1 MKGDYKMKMT
11 DFEKAILMNLLEPII
26 DNVQHDIE
34 TANITKESLTAL
46 DDYQLKINH
55 LYHRIEKEL
64 LGE

>member
-1 MKGDYKMKMT
+1 MEMS
-11 DFEKAILMNLLEPII
+11 DFEKAILMNLLEPTI

-34 TANITKESLTAL
+34 TANITKESLAAL
-46 DDYQLKINH
+46 ADYHLKISH

>member
-1 MKGDYKMKMT
+1 MKMS

-34 TANITKESLTAL
+34 TANITKESLAAL
-46 DDYQLKINH
+46 ADYHLKISN

-64 LGE
+64 LGEIKK

>member
-1 MKGDYKMKMT
+1 
-11 DFEKAILMNLLEPII
+11 MNLLEPII

-64 LGE
+64 LGK